1 VLKLYAGVPRAQ
13 LLHFYMTVMQPIL
26 EYSAPFWH
34 HSLSKC
40 QIDQTEAIQKK
51 RLNVIYTYT
60 MPYSNTQFLAGLTS
74 LTTDSKRTTDTQA
87 FPLILPSPN
96 DSSLLSPHA
105 PKRPSKFSHVFH
117 RTKKYQ
123 FFLA

>member
-1 VLKLYAGVPRAQ
+1 VLKLYAGVPHAQ

-51 RLNVIYTYT
+51 KTQRHLYLHDALFKHSVSCWSHQPYNRLEEN
-60 MPYSNTQFLAGLTS
+60 N
-74 LTTDSKRTTDTQA
+74 
-87 FPLILPSPN
+87 
-96 DSSLLSPHA
+96 
-105 PKRPSKFSHVFH
+105 
-117 RTKKYQ
+117 
-123 FFLA
+123 